1 MANVIEGGAVYF
13 QLTNLL
19 TQLNSYFEAKE
30 FPATATASVLADGGI
45 MIEATFMLD
54 MDVRYPIAWV
64 AQFSKANFSQFVQ
77 DAQAVLRDTRPI
89 EIILQERIT
98 ALRGEVDAMAEQ
110 NPEIDELREGLAQA
124 RREYRA
130 SLS

>member
-19 TQLNSYFEAKE
+19 TQLNNYFVAKQ

-54 MDVRYPIAWV
+54 MDVCYPIAWV

-89 EIILQERIT
+89 EVILQERIT

-124 RREYRA
+124 QREYRA
-130 SLS
+130 SLN